1 MFKAYCSNNTIKLNN
16 KSLNILLTGFE
27 PFGGSDINSSWET
40 AVRVGQLSPK
50 GVAVETVQLPV
61 SFKRAGEAIREALRE
76 RHPDV
81 LVMLGQRGKGTSI
94 DIERIAINLMDSVN
108 PDNDGYQPQEQ
119 AIVKGGE
126 SAYFSNLPVKALR
139 DALLQKNIP
148 ARVSNSAGL
157 YVCNSTYYNALEEI
171 RGQQLSTK
179 VVFVH
184 LPKISV
190 DFPLAMLVEAVKIII
205 DTMITIG
212 EDEQIG

>member
-1 MFKAYCSNNTIKLNN
+1 MARA
-16 KSLNILLTGFE
+16 LLTGFE
-27 PFGGSDINSSWET
+27 PFGGSEINSSWEI

-50 GVAVETVQLPV
+50 GVVVETMQLPV
-61 SFKRAGEAIREALRE
+61 SFKCAGEAIRKTLRE
-76 RHPDV
+76 NQPNV

-139 DALLQKNIP
+139 DALLHKSIL

-171 RGQQLSTK
+171 QKHQLSTK
-179 VVFVH
+179 AVFVH
-184 LPKISV
+184 LPRICD
-190 DFPLAMLVEAVKIII
+190 DFPLAMLMEAVKTIIE
-205 DTMITIG
+205 TVITIG
-212 EDEQIG
+212 KDEQIG